1 MHEMEYIRECHD
13 KGMILW
19 LKQKNGLKLF

>member
-19 LKQKNGLKLF
+19 LRQRIGQR

>member
-1 MHEMEYIRECHD
+1 MHEMEFIRECHD

-19 LKQKNGLKLF
+19 NNYVGVKLY

>member
-19 LKQKNGLKLF
+19 LKQRTGQK

>member
-19 LKQKNGLKLF
+19 NNFVGVK